1 MVLAGG
7 LNVSGDAAQPLGSQ
21 KKSLGVWTGDRGAR
35 SPSPRGRNRWYRRA
49 TISAYFPKTFFAPH
63 DFPHEMGH
71 FAGRRPLIKGRNRKA
86 YS

>member
-1 MVLAGG
+1 MVLADG
-7 LNVSGDAAQPLGSQ
+7 LTYQAMQRSPLEA
-21 KKSLGVWTGDRGAR
+21 KVWTGDRGAR
-35 SPSPRGRNRWYRRA
+35 SPSPRGWNRWYRRA

-86 YS
+86 